1 MGAIACAKRPRACA
15 IGVMLFVCAVASWA
29 GNASAETDWTYSLES
44 KPPGGNVEV
53 AAEFGIVPSWQGDFI
68 DSFSITVKNRTT
80 ATITVIWDSSM
91 IVLPSGESSRVIRA
105 GTLSIAKAIEQAPSP
120 IAPTSFLDTVVW
132 PVELMTED
140 SFGRIEISDGGTVS
154 LRLAW
159 EQAGE
164 RHESAWV
171 WRFYRVAQPELPQAA
186 WKPVAQANET
196 LQDPL
201 VVAGCLG
208 PSVPLA
214 AYIRSQGDFDESL
227 ANRAAASLTVW
238 MEAARSRLIAAGD
251 TAEYCVELVVTKA
264 TAARPF
270 NWWFLLL
277 PAWPFVPLTSVEA
290 SVILSVAIQ
299 DSAGTGIYAST
310 AGREASAFLFGDFF
324 SRDWARNRAF
334 DEAFKHVMVAAL
346 VS

>member
-1 MGAIACAKRPRACA
+1 MAGDGRTAID
-15 IGVMLFVCAVASWA
+15 V
-29 GNASAETDWTYSLES
+29 
-44 KPPGGNVEV
+44 
-53 AAEFGIVPSWQGDFI
+53 
-68 DSFSITVKNRTT
+68 
-80 ATITVIWDSSM
+80 
-91 IVLPSGESSRVIRA
+91 
-105 GTLSIAKAIEQAPSP
+105 
-120 IAPTSFLDTVVW
+120 
-132 PVELMTED
+132 
-140 SFGRIEISDGGTVS
+140 SDGDRIS
-154 LRLAW
+154 LRLVW

-164 RHESAWV
+164 RHEGAWT
-171 WRFYRVAQPELPQAA
+171 WQFHGVADPASPQASER
-186 WKPVAQANET
+186 P
-196 LQDPL
+196 QDPL

-238 MEAARSRLIAAGD
+238 MEAARSRLVAAGD

-299 DSAGTGIYAST
+299 NSAGTGVYAST